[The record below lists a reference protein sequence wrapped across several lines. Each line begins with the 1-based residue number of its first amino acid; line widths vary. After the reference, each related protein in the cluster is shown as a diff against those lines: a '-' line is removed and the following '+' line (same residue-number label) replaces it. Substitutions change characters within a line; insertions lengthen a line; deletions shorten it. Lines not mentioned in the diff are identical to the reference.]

1 MCFLSLCLPSWAE
14 TSRARQQATGSS
26 GSLCIIQNPLHK
38 KGPLHRALWAGS
50 CLLVGRNDQSGV
62 YMLEDAKSCGAVARQ
77 LCLLVCWAG
86 QEKCEICGVHVWNQP
101 GLFVRSRLISESRGS
116 AFAAHEIVL
125 IRTLLAHLSQA
136 RSVAASNGRSATSH
150 AERGIRGGEGGGG
163 GLSSVT
169 LGAGAGEA
177 TAVGAGAQGAL
188 PPAVVAPL
196 FTGLCCCGLI
206 CWWCGRE
213 DVKGWDGK
221 GAAGVVEVVSLPTAV
236 PAKVDG
242 WADTP
247 CENSARVTRSCM
259 SWVCLKAKTRA
270 LACFQG

>member
-1 MCFLSLCLPSWAE
+1 MRATWFWANPPTPAPACPASLPSCPCTPAASSCCALTPTTPTEAVPPPPPLPASFEPCMPDGPTWFAT
-14 TSRARQQATGSS
+14 TSPAAWPASTSMACSICSRRNS
-26 GSLCIIQNPLHK
+26 GSRTPGTESARGLLCHPQWPASL
-38 KGPLHRALWAGS
+38 S
-50 CLLVGRNDQSGV
+50 
-62 YMLEDAKSCGAVARQ
+62 
-77 LCLLVCWAG
+77 
-86 QEKCEICGVHVWNQP
+86 
-101 GLFVRSRLISESRGS
+101 
-116 AFAAHEIVL
+116 
-125 IRTLLAHLSQA
+125 LSQA

-236 PAKVDG
+236 PAAGAAPPPLELTSAAPAPPLPPLLGSSFGDG
-242 WADTP
+242 GMP
-247 CENSARVTRSCM
+247 LLC
-259 SWVCLKAKTRA
+259 
-270 LACFQG
+270 